1 MDEKRRTV
9 FSKLLEIGVPAE
21 KALDAVIGASE
32 VGLSII
38 TGLGATVAGIPG
50 SAIETL
56 RGRGT
61 AEQKEKYPGLK
72 LSEDT
77 ILPTVEQR
85 TEDWTY
91 QPKTE
96 TGQDYLE
103 NVGNFMEPLDDALR
117 GVSGF
122 LPGLAEKVPGDSRL
136 GSSLMNAADQAIYTA
151 LNVMSPTKGLGSGA
165 MLGAKS
171 LQAVGKT
178 AGLKNLDLV
187 TPTAQAIEKAPMI
200 KRFNQLENAMG
211 QLITRKQ
218 LAGMQP
224 GVIPEAIGRVKPWY
238 KGGRPQQLGVMAKT
252 AVWNMGRKMSDN
264 QDAWLRAHYG
274 ITANV
279 YKELDRLGQ
288 VMDSARKQAELKG
301 GMNRRFLDENGN
313 KIPHED
319 AFYARESSGKNK
331 GKTISKDKQ
340 DRLLKG
346 LGDDKK
352 FKSVQSVLNDASN
365 QYHAQI
371 AYNVSILEKFK
382 PGDPRIARLQ
392 EGGVDRY
399 IFPDHKLTTIQGLK
413 NDPKIIQGLVGK
425 NLDKDLI
432 SNHISPKIASDMN
445 LKGTKVHISTKPF
458 FTGSMTHQIGGFNA
472 PPTGLAKRTL
482 AQLLGK
488 TIVLDGK
495 SIKFTSTRHAPY
507 IDRMR
512 TIVKDFA
519 RAKNELTKD
528 SLIQAFK
535 DYNAGSSLPK
545 KNLFDIQYLKKN
557 IVDDGEF
564 ISISQQVLTNDTLL
578 ATMPVRFIV
587 NKMNPSEGYFIM
599 YDQMKQGS
607 GFPLVESGLDIGSD
621 VNRIF
626 IDVQPAEAGHVWKGQ
641 VPKVKDKIEPGI
653 VEKELG
659 QRVRQKFDAPPTE
672 EFLRR
677 RRFGRSYTPPLTWT
691 SKRGSTVGLL
701 SQEDENEQTRNFY

>member
-1 MDEKRRTV
+1 
-9 FSKLLEIGVPAE
+9 
-21 KALDAVIGASE
+21 
-32 VGLSII
+32 
-38 TGLGATVAGIPG
+38 
-50 SAIETL
+50 
-56 RGRGT
+56 
-61 AEQKEKYPGLK
+61 
-72 LSEDT
+72 
-77 ILPTVEQR
+77 
-85 TEDWTY
+85 
-91 QPKTE
+91 
-96 TGQDYLE
+96 
-103 NVGNFMEPLDDALR
+103 
-117 GVSGF
+117 
-122 LPGLAEKVPGDSRL
+122 
-136 GSSLMNAADQAIYTA
+136 
-151 LNVMSPTKGLGSGA
+151 
-165 MLGAKS
+165 
-171 LQAVGKT
+171 
-178 AGLKNLDLV
+178 
-187 TPTAQAIEKAPMI
+187 
-200 KRFNQLENAMG
+200 
-211 QLITRKQ
+211 
-218 LAGMQP
+218 
-224 GVIPEAIGRVKPWY
+224 
-238 KGGRPQQLGVMAKT
+238 
-252 AVWNMGRKMSDN
+252 
-264 QDAWLRAHYG
+264 
-274 ITANV
+274 
-279 YKELDRLGQ
+279 
-288 VMDSARKQAELKG
+288 
-301 GMNRRFLDENGN
+301 MNRRFLDDNGN

-587 NKMNPSEGYFIM
+587 NKRNPSEGYFIM